1 MKRLDRKLAR
11 IAEGNYKPTD
21 FIIADAK
28 DGDMSGGAP
37 VAGYVRDGQGKPTDR
52 CRPIK
57 DYRDDMERM
66 IESDLVD
73 IMLTSLSTAEY
84 LTQRGAYAKNKEV
97 TPAIRLNDGTHI
109 WTARHSGYGKVS
121 TFNFRSAR
129 LDRVKPYADLGLYA
143 VDFFNDPAQDIKIL
157 EEYARFRD
165 EASRLGV
172 RHFLEVFNPK
182 FNIGLDEAQ
191 FAAYN
196 NDMIIRC
203 LAGVSRF
210 EYPLFLKM
218 EYNGPRALEELAAY
232 DPGKIIVGVL
242 GGSASTNRDTLELVK
257 QVEHYGARVAL
268 FGRRIYHAEDSLS
281 IVRAMRKVIEEGI
294 SSQEATKYYHDEL
307 KKLGK
312 SPYLPLEQDLELTDQ
327 RLKSAL

>member
-1 MKRLDRKLAR
+1 MKRLDKKLAR
-11 IAEGNYKPTD
+11 IAAGTYAPTD

-28 DGDMSGGAP
+28 DGDMSMGAP
-37 VAGYVRDGQGKPTDR
+37 VAGFVRGADGKPTDR
-52 CRPIK
+52 CRPMK
-57 DYRDDMERM
+57 DYRDDMERI

-84 LTQRGAYAKNKEV
+84 LNERGAYARNKEI

-109 WTARHSGYGKVS
+109 WSARHSAYGKAA
-121 TFNFRSAR
+121 TLNFRSAR
-129 LDRVKPYADLGLYA
+129 LDRVKQYADLGLYA
-143 VDFFNDPAQDIKIL
+143 VDFFNDPVQDHKTL
-157 EEYARFRD
+157 DEYARFRD
-165 EASRLGV
+165 EASNAGV
-172 RHFLEVFNPK
+172 RHFLEIFNPK
-182 FNIGLDEAQ
+182 FNVGLDEKQ

-218 EYNGPRALEELAAY
+218 AYNGPRAVEELASY

-257 QVEHYGARVAL
+257 QAEHYGARVAL
-268 FGRRIYHAEDSLS
+268 FGRRIFHAEDSIS
-281 IVRAMRKVIEEGI
+281 IVRAMRKVIEEKI
-294 SSQEATKYYHDEL
+294 SSLEATKYYHEEL
-307 KKLGK
+307 RKIGK
-312 SPYLPLEQDLELTDQ
+312 TPFLPPEQDLELTDPV
-327 RLKSAL
+327 LKS

>member
-11 IAEGNYKPTD
+11 IVEGTYQPTD

-28 DGDMSGGAP
+28 DGDMSAGAP
-37 VAGYVRDGQGKPTDR
+37 VAGYVRDASGKPTDV
-52 CRPIK
+52 CRPMK

-84 LTQRGAYAKNKEV
+84 LAYKGAYAKNREI
-97 TPAIRLNDGTHI
+97 TPAVRLNDGTHI
-109 WTARHSGYGKVS
+109 WGARHSTYGK
-121 TFNFRSAR
+121 TPTINFRSAR

-143 VDFFNDPAQDIKIL
+143 VDFFNDPVQDIKIL

-165 EASRLGV
+165 AASQAGM

-182 FNIGLDEAQ
+182 FSIGLDAVE
-191 FAAYN
+191 FASYN
-196 NDMIIRC
+196 NDMIVRC
-203 LAGVSRF
+203 LAGVSRHD
-210 EYPLFLKM
+210 YPLFLKM
-218 EYNGPRALEELAAY
+218 EYNGPRAMEELASY
-232 DPGKIIVGVL
+232 DPGKIIVGIL

-257 QVEHYGARVAL
+257 QAEQYGARVAL
-268 FGRRIYHAEDSLS
+268 FGRRIYHAEDSIS
-281 IVRAMRKVIEEGI
+281 IVRAMRKVIEEKI

-307 KKLGK
+307 RKLGK
-312 SPYLPLEQDLELTDQ
+312 TPYLPLEQDLELTDK
-327 RLKSAL
+327 RLK